1 MNQRQEILDAWAKY
15 SASAYRSSQ
24 FVKAQGFF
32 QLIEDRTDMCW
43 EDLVSEFRNHYYDA
57 YDTIVPV
64 LLSTNDPLI
73 VHNVARFADLN
84 SAKEADTVKNI
95 VANADPVR
103 QQATLQAFAAVP
115 ALQPVLM
122 KKAQLPDTVRVALG
136 LTAEKPVA
144 KPA

>member
-24 FVKAQGFF
+24 LVKAQAFF

-43 EDLVSEFRNHYYDA
+43 EDLVSEFRKTFYDA

-73 VHNVARFADLN
+73 VHNIATFADLN
-84 SAKEADTVKNI
+84 TPKEAETVKHI
-95 VANADPVR
+95 IANADPVR
-103 QQATLQAFAAVP
+103 QQGTLQVFATVP
-115 ALQPVLM
+115 SMQPVLL
-122 KKAQLPDTVRVALG
+122 KKAQLPDTVKVSLG
-136 LTAEKPVA
+136 LTSKIVA